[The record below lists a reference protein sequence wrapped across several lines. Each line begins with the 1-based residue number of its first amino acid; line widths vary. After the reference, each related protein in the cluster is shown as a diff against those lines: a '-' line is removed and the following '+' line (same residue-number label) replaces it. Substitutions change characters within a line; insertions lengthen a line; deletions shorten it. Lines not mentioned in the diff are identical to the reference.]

1 MKAKQLLEEYRF
13 FDPDTVYYPAK
24 DLLFYQSDIRGNAL
38 TRQRME
44 AVRAV
49 LERPEV
55 TVITTIDAL
64 MNRIPSR
71 EKYVEGI
78 FSVSVGDVL
87 DLTDIRS
94 RLSKLGYEYTSQV
107 EHGGEFALRGGIL
120 DIFPLT
126 EENPVRIE
134 LWGDEVDSLRYFDA
148 QSQKSVDNVD
158 SVTIYP
164 ALELVLDERE
174 VEEGTGGHGV
184 GREGLYE
191 KFRGEMKSEEAH
203 RLKTMVEQVVE
214 ETRGVGTQ
222 PGPGDPSDLFLPG
235 DLQPSGPDAEG
246 YCDFSG

>member
-1 MKAKQLLEEYRF
+1 MKTFLEPLQELEEMRLLREALTKNKKIYDVSGCIDVQKAHLIYGIGEGSPFRLIVTFDEMKAKQLLEEYRF

-71 EKYVEGI
+71 EKYMEGI

-87 DLTDIRS
+87 DLEEIRS
-94 RLSKLGYEYTSQV
+94 RLLKLGYEYTSQV

-148 QSQKSVDNVD
+148 QSQKLSL
-158 SVTIYP
+158 I
-164 ALELVLDERE
+164 
-174 VEEGTGGHGV
+174 HI
-184 GREGLYE
+184 
-191 KFRGEMKSEEAH
+191 
-203 RLKTMVEQVVE
+203 
-214 ETRGVGTQ
+214 
-222 PGPGDPSDLFLPG
+222 
-235 DLQPSGPDAEG
+235 
-246 YCDFSG
+246 

>member
-1 MKAKQLLEEYRF
+1 MVSGREAPSGC

-71 EKYVEGI
+71 EKYMEGI

-87 DLTDIRS
+87 DLEEIRG
-94 RLSKLGYEYTSQV
+94 RLLKLGYEYTSQV

-126 EENPVRIE
+126 
-134 LWGDEVDSLRYFDA
+134 
-148 QSQKSVDNVD
+148 
-158 SVTIYP
+158 
-164 ALELVLDERE
+164 
-174 VEEGTGGHGV
+174 
-184 GREGLYE
+184 
-191 KFRGEMKSEEAH
+191 
-203 RLKTMVEQVVE
+203 
-214 ETRGVGTQ
+214 
-222 PGPGDPSDLFLPG
+222 
-235 DLQPSGPDAEG
+235 
-246 YCDFSG
+246 

>member
-71 EKYVEGI
+71 EKYMEGI

-87 DLTDIRS
+87 DLEEIRG
-94 RLSKLGYEYTSQV
+94 RLLKLGYEYTSQV

-120 DIFPLT
+120 DIFP
-126 EENPVRIE
+126 
-134 LWGDEVDSLRYFDA
+134 
-148 QSQKSVDNVD
+148 
-158 SVTIYP
+158 
-164 ALELVLDERE
+164 
-174 VEEGTGGHGV
+174 
-184 GREGLYE
+184 
-191 KFRGEMKSEEAH
+191 
-203 RLKTMVEQVVE
+203 
-214 ETRGVGTQ
+214 
-222 PGPGDPSDLFLPG
+222 
-235 DLQPSGPDAEG
+235 
-246 YCDFSG
+246 